1 MVAHIRKQEDQVKN
15 IRKMANKYVTPGV
28 YTRDVDYS
36 VYTPPKNFKR
46 MRKIAQ
52 IFSKKL

>member
-36 VYTPPKNFKR
+36 VYIPPKNYRR
-46 MRKIAQ
+46 MKKIAK
-52 IFSKKL
+52 IFSK